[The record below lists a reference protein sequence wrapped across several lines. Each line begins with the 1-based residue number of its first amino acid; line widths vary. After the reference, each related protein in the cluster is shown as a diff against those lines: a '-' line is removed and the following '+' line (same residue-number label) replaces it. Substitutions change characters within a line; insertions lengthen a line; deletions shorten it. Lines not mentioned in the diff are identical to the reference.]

1 MNERS
6 HIKRG
11 SVLTKSEQLFLELE
25 LAAAL
30 RKLKRNRE
38 RVPLDVLRTTYREGY
53 RRLLTEIRDLGE
65 QYIKTLLFQGA
76 DGYILVE
83 DRQAM
88 FQDIERLINHP
99 EILVKFQRALF
110 QTTDLRLV
118 QETALCLNK
127 EIKKITG
134 AYQDRAKKKG
144 AANGKTER
152 TGGMWQKAVAAAKN
166 G

>member
-1 MNERS
+1 M
-6 HIKRG
+6 
-11 SVLTKSEQLFLELE
+11 ELE

-76 DGYILVE
+76 DGYILAE

-88 FQDIERLINHP
+88 FLEIERLINHP
-99 EILVKFQRALF
+99 EILAKFQRALF

-118 QETALCLNK
+118 EEAALCLNK

-134 AYQDRAKKKG
+134 AYLDRAKKKG

-152 TGGMWQKAVAAAKN
+152 TGGMRQKAVVAAEN

>member
-1 MNERS
+1 M
-6 HIKRG
+6 
-11 SVLTKSEQLFLELE
+11 TKSEQLLLELE

-38 RVPLDVLRTTYREGY
+38 GVSLQVLKTTYRDGY
-53 RRLLTEIRDLGE
+53 QRLLTEIRDLGE

-76 DGYILVE
+76 DGYILTE

-99 EILVKFQRALF
+99 EILAKFQKALF
-110 QTTDLRLV
+110 QTADLGLV
-118 QETALCLNK
+118 QETALYLNK
-127 EIKKITG
+127 KIKEITG
-134 AYQDRAKKKG
+134 VYQNRAKKKG
-144 AANGKTER
+144 AANGKTEW
-152 TGGMWQKAVAAAKN
+152 TGDRRQKVVAAAKN

>member
-1 MNERS
+1 MQKGEC
-6 HIKRG
+6 
-11 SVLTKSEQLFLELE
+11 LAKSEQLYLELE

-53 RRLLTEIRDLGE
+53 RQLLTEIRDLGE
-65 QYIKTLLFQGA
+65 QYIKTLVFQGA
-76 DGYILVE
+76 DGYILTE

-88 FQDIERLINHP
+88 FLEIERLINHP
-99 EILVKFQRALF
+99 EILAKFQQALF
-110 QTTDLRLV
+110 QTADLRLV

-152 TGGMWQKAVAAAKN
+152 TGGMRQKAVAAAKN

>member
-1 MNERS
+1 MA
-6 HIKRG
+6 
-11 SVLTKSEQLFLELE
+11 KSEQLFLELE

-38 RVPLDVLRTTYREGY
+38 GVPLDVLRTTYREGY
-53 RRLLTEIRDLGE
+53 RRLLTEILDLGE

-76 DGYILVE
+76 DGYILTE

-88 FQDIERLINHP
+88 FLEIERLINHP
-99 EILVKFQRALF
+99 EILAKFQLALF
-110 QTTDLRLV
+110 QTAELRLV

-134 AYQDRAKKKG
+134 AYQDRAKKEG

-152 TGGMWQKAVAAAKN
+152 TGGMRQKAVAAAEN

>member
-38 RVPLDVLRTTYREGY
+38 GVSLQVLKTTYRDGY
-53 RRLLTEIRDLGE
+53 QRLLTEIRDLGE

-76 DGYILVE
+76 DGYILTE

-99 EILVKFQRALF
+99 EILAKFQRALF
-110 QTTDLRLV
+110 QTADLKPV

-127 EIKKITG
+127 EIRRITG

-144 AANGKTER
+144 AANGKTEW
-152 TGGMWQKAVAAAKN
+152 TGRQQTVITAAEN

>member
-1 MNERS
+1 MA
-6 HIKRG
+6 
-11 SVLTKSEQLFLELE
+11 KSEQLFLKLE

-65 QYIKTLLFQGA
+65 QYIQTLLFQGA

-88 FQDIERLINHP
+88 FQDIERLINRP
-99 EILVKFQRALF
+99 EILAKFQRALF
-110 QTTDLRLV
+110 QTADLRLV

-127 EIKKITG
+127 KIKEITG
-134 AYQDRAKKKG
+134 AYQNRAKKKG
-144 AANGKTER
+144 AANGKTEW
-152 TGGMWQKAVAAAKN
+152 TGDRRQKVVAAAKN

>member
-1 MNERS
+1 MRA
-6 HIKRG
+6 KRG
-11 SVLTKSEQLFLELE
+11 NVLAKSEQLFLELE

-38 RVPLDVLRTTYREGY
+38 RVPMDVLRTTYREGY

-76 DGYILVE
+76 DGYILTE
-83 DRQAM
+83 DKQAM
-88 FQDIERLINHP
+88 FQEIKRLINRP
-99 EILVKFQRALF
+99 EILAKFQRALF
-110 QTTDLRLV
+110 QTANLDQI

-127 EIKKITG
+127 EIKTITG
-134 AYQDRAKKKG
+134 AYQDRAKKRG

-152 TGGMWQKAVAAAKN
+152 TSSRRQKSVAAAKN

>member
-1 MNERS
+1 MA
-6 HIKRG
+6 
-11 SVLTKSEQLFLELE
+11 KSEQLYLELE

-53 RRLLTEIRDLGE
+53 RQLLTEIRDLGE
-65 QYIKTLLFQGA
+65 QYIKTLVFQGA
-76 DGYILVE
+76 DGYMLTE

-88 FQDIERLINHP
+88 FLEIERLINHP
-99 EILVKFQRALF
+99 EILAKFQQALF
-110 QTTDLRLV
+110 QTADLRLV

-152 TGGMWQKAVAAAKN
+152 TGGMRQKAVAAAKN

>member
-1 MNERS
+1 M
-6 HIKRG
+6 
-11 SVLTKSEQLFLELE
+11 ELE

-88 FQDIERLINHP
+88 FLEIERLINHP
-99 EILVKFQRALF
+99 EILAKFQRALF

-118 QETALCLNK
+118 EEAALCLNK

-134 AYQDRAKKKG
+134 AYLDRAKKKG

-152 TGGMWQKAVAAAKN
+152 TGGMRQKAVVAAEN

>member
-1 MNERS
+1 MA
-6 HIKRG
+6 
-11 SVLTKSEQLFLELE
+11 KSEQLFLELE

-38 RVPLDVLRTTYREGY
+38 KVPMDVLRTTYREGY

-65 QYIKTLLFQGA
+65 LYIKTLLFQGA
-76 DGYILVE
+76 DGYILTE
-83 DRQAM
+83 DKQAM
-88 FQDIERLINHP
+88 FQEIERLINRP
-99 EILVKFQRALF
+99 EILAKFQRALF
-110 QTTDLRLV
+110 QTADLRLV

-144 AANGKTER
+144 AANVKTER

>member
-1 MNERS
+1 MA
-6 HIKRG
+6 
-11 SVLTKSEQLFLELE
+11 KSEQLFLELE
-25 LAAAL
+25 LASAL
-30 RKLKRNRE
+30 QKLKRNRE

-88 FQDIERLINHP
+88 FLEIERLINHP
-99 EILVKFQRALF
+99 EILAKFQRALF
-110 QTTDLRLV
+110 QTAELRLV

-152 TGGMWQKAVAAAKN
+152 TGGMRQKAVAAAKN